1 MRRSLLRAARFLVVP
16 TVLLAAVV
24 LWAPGRVELAIRIYG
39 LLVAA
44 GALVLA
50 LAVLRRA
57 YPRARPLRR
66 RPAARRAEPR
76 ARPETLARLEQE
88 VVLGVAG
95 SFDLHHRL
103 RPRLRPIAT
112 DLLTSRRGVSPDR
125 DPERA
130 HALLGDA
137 AWELVQ
143 PDRPAPEDRQA
154 RGIPISELRA
164 VVEALERV

>member
-1 MRRSLLRAARFLVVP
+1 MRHSLLRAARFLVVP

-24 LWAPGRVELAIRIYG
+24 AWAPGRVELAIRIYG

-44 GALVLA
+44 ALLVLA

-66 RPAARRAEPR
+66 RPAARRGEPR

-112 DLLTSRRGVSPDR
+112 DLLTSRRGISPDR

>member
-24 LWAPGRVELAIRIYG
+24 LWAPGRVELAIRVYG

-44 GALVLA
+44 AVLVLA

-57 YPRARPLRR
+57 YPRTRPLR
-66 RPAARRAEPR
+66 RPAARRGEPR

-103 RPRLRPIAT
+103 RPRLRRIAT
-112 DLLTSRRGVSPDR
+112 ELLTTRRGVSPDR

-130 HALLGDA
+130 HALLGDT

>member
-1 MRRSLLRAARFLVVP
+1 VRRSLLLAARFLVVP
-16 TVLLAAVV
+16 TLLLAAVV

-44 GALVLA
+44 GGLVLA

-66 RPAARRAEPR
+66 RPAARRRGPR

-112 DLLTSRRGVSPDR
+112 DLLTSRRGISPDR
-125 DPERA
+125 HPERA

-137 AWELVQ
+137 AWDLVQ
-143 PDRPAPEDRQA
+143 PGRPAPEDRQA